1 MNSVHVLL
9 LILFCG
15 GVFSAFLNLSIII
28 LIPLI
33 PPALVTWG
41 ETAAWSVQGIRRHWG
56 SPAHPGFCV
65 KYCIGNI
72 DPWASRVGA
81 ISTTRGLGCTLVCN
95 GTSWRLSSIHIPKPT
110 SMLVHAA
117 SFLRP
122 GHGDFSPSRWF
133 PKEAMFD
140 KWAHNGPI
148 TRDPGLVASFW
159 LSLSFSLCL
168 SSSGISLMWAHGNK
182 TIQHHVK
189 PNQMKLNETK
199 PNQTKP
205 NQTKPKHIHCRVERI
220 SFFRKNNWLLFPHS
234 RAHV

>member
-15 GVFSAFLNLSIII
+15 GFFSAFLNLSIII

-140 KWAHNGPI
+140 KWARSGPI
-148 TRDPGLVASFW
+148 ARDPGPVASLW
-159 LSLSFSLCL
+159 LSLSLSLIL
-168 SSSGISLMWAHGNK
+168 RQISDVGSWK
-182 TIQHHVK
+182 
-189 PNQMKLNETK
+189 
-199 PNQTKP
+199 
-205 NQTKPKHIHCRVERI
+205 
-220 SFFRKNNWLLFPHS
+220 
-234 RAHV
+234 